1 MSGGCY
7 RCGLS
12 EGSADRLCET
22 CYRLRFHQGRD
33 VIDLPPGVP
42 LEGLEFSP
50 KVRAIIL
57 SCGAVLYMTLVGFVV
72 AVHATTQV
80 RTVGDSRL
88 EMVSVGQEQSVVRM
102 SQSLGAVKV
111 PRS

>member
-22 CYRLRFHQGRD
+22 CYRMRFHQGRD

-50 KVRAIIL
+50 KVKVTLL
-57 SCGAVLYMTLVGFVV
+57 SFGGALYLGLLGLVV
-72 AVHATTQV
+72 AVHTTNNA
-80 RTVGDSRL
+80 RTDGDPHLELVTHEQAGSVISLSR
-88 EMVSVGQEQSVVRM
+88 
-102 SQSLGAVKV
+102 SLGAVKV
-111 PRS
+111 EKF